1 MQFRFEDATPQT
13 RGSGPGPEAVSEP
26 GVRQAP
32 MLDADCVDNSK
43 TCRQHVEM
51 PCQQLDFPD
60 HD

>member
-32 MLDADCVDNSK
+32 MLDAGAWTTARRVAN
-43 TCRQHVEM
+43 M
-51 PCQQLDFPD
+51 
-60 HD
+60 